1 MFQMKVSIIIPSSLT
16 KRKHQAADPESK
28 LIRAVQ
34 SALNQ
39 DYGFAWIEVVII
51 ADGCENTKRLV
62 QTEYGTLSVMGKVK
76 LVYIDKQ
83 PLFSGNV
90 RNAGIEAATGDII
103 CYLDADDYL
112 GADHVSTIVKNFT
125 GDWVWF
131 NDLTLQKLNQVT
143 NFVERECT
151 LKQGFCGTSNIAHK
165 RSMKARWLP
174 VNKYGYDDWNFIQE
188 LKKESPDGVKI
199 ETPSY
204 VVCHIPF
211 KRGYDV

>member
-1 MFQMKVSIIIPSSLT
+1 MKVSIIIPSNLSPRKNQATDL
-16 KRKHQAADPESK
+16 KRK

-39 DYGFAWIEVVII
+39 DYEDIEVIVV
-51 ADGCENTKRLV
+51 ADGCEKTLELMGIVDLSDDKRYKDL
-62 QTEYGTLSVMGKVK
+62 
-76 LVYIDKQ
+76 YIPKQ

-112 GADHVSTIVKNFT
+112 GMDHVSTIVKHFT
-125 GDWVWF
+125 GQWVWF
-131 NDLTLQKLNQVT
+131 NDLTLQKDQ
-143 NFVERECT
+143 FVERECS
-151 LKQGFCGTSNIAHK
+151 LKLGHCGTSNIAHL
-165 RSMKARWLP
+165 RSLPARWLSE
-174 VNKYGYDDWNFIQE
+174 NRYGYDDWNFIQE
-188 LKKESPDGVKI
+188 LKKLSPDGVKI

-211 KRGYDV
+211 KRGYDI

>member
-28 LIRAVQ
+28 LIRAVN

-39 DYGFAWIEVVII
+39 DYGFKQII
-51 ADGCENTKRLV
+51 IVSDGCELTNEIILEQYTANTFN
-62 QTEYGTLSVMGKVK
+62 EAEFK
-76 LVYIDKQ
+76 LIKIQKQ
-83 PLFSGNV
+83 PPFSGNA

-103 CYLDADDYL
+103 CYLDSDDIL
-112 GADHVSTIVKNFT
+112 GPDHVSTIVKNFK
-125 GDWVWF
+125 GSWVWF
-131 NDLTLQKLNQVT
+131 NDMVWNRDK
-143 NFVERECT
+143 FIERECS
-151 LKQGFCGTSNIAHK
+151 LKLGFCGTSNIAH
-165 RSMKARWLP
+165 RRDVSSRWLS

-188 LKKESPDGVKI
+188 LKKESEGVKI

-204 VVCHIPF
+204 IVCHIPF

>member
-1 MFQMKVSIIIPSSLT
+1 MKVSIVIPSSLQ
-16 KRKHQAADPESK
+16 KRKFMAADPESK
-28 LIRAVQ
+28 LVRAVK
-34 SALNQ
+34 SAIQQNYSPL
-39 DYGFAWIEVVII
+39 EVIVIS
-51 ADGCENTKRLV
+51 DGCEKTVEIMEKV
-62 QTEYGTLSVMGKVK
+62 FSEYIIKVNCLK
-76 LVYIDKQ
+76 YFLIDKQ
-83 PLFSGNV
+83 PPFSGNV

-112 GADHVSTIVKNFT
+112 GADHVTTIVKQFT
-125 GDWVWF
+125 GQWVWF

-151 LKQGFCGTSNIAHK
+151 LKQGFCGTSNIAHL
-165 RSMKARWLP
+165 RSMKARWHEL
-174 VNKYGYDDWNFIQE
+174 NKYGYDDWNFIQE
-188 LKKESPDGVKI
+188 LKKEAEGVKI

>member
-1 MFQMKVSIIIPSSLT
+1 MKVSIIIPSSLAP
-16 KRKHQAADPESK
+16 RKNQASNPEDK
-28 LIRAVQ
+28 LIRAVN
-34 SALNQ
+34 SALSQ
-39 DYGFAWIEVVII
+39 DYEDIEVIVV
-51 ADGCENTKRLV
+51 ADGCL
-62 QTEYGTLSVMGKVK
+62 QTVK
-76 LVYIDKQ
+76 LLWDIHKITICKIDKQ
-83 PLFSGNV
+83 PPFSGNV

-103 CYLDADDYL
+103 CYLDADDFL
-112 GADHVSTIVKNFT
+112 GADHVTTLVKHFT

-131 NDLTLQKLNQVT
+131 NDLTLVKDE
-143 NFVERECT
+143 FKERECQ
-151 LKQGFCGTSNIAHK
+151 LKLGFCGTSNIAHL

-204 VVCHIPF
+204 IVCHIPF

>member
-1 MFQMKVSIIIPSSLT
+1 M
-16 KRKHQAADPESK
+16 AADPESK
-28 LIRAVQ
+28 LIRAVN
-34 SALNQ
+34 SALLQ
-39 DYGFAWIEVVII
+39 EYKHIELII
-51 ADGCENTKRLV
+51 ISDGCGITNSIILTNFRSEVDCRFIKLI
-62 QTEYGTLSVMGKVK
+62 TLE
-76 LVYIDKQ
+76 KQ
-83 PLFSGNV
+83 PPFSGNV

-112 GADHVSTIVKNFT
+112 GADHVSTIVKHFT

-151 LKQGFCGTSNIAHK
+151 LKQGFCGTSNIAHL

>member
-1 MFQMKVSIIIPSSLT
+1 MKVSVIIPSNLT
-16 KRKHQAADPESK
+16 PRKHSASDLESK
-28 LIRAVQ
+28 LIRAVN

-39 DYGFAWIEVVII
+39 DYKDIEVIVV
-51 ADGCENTKRLV
+51 ADNCMRTWFLV
-62 QTEYGTLSVMGKVK
+62 KNHFNEAGDE
-76 LVYIDKQ
+76 LVLKMIPKQ

-112 GADHVSTIVKNFT
+112 GTDHVSTIVKHFT

-131 NDLTLQKLNQVT
+131 NDMTLQGDQFK
-143 NFVERECT
+143 ERECS
-151 LKQGFCGTSNIAHK
+151 LKLGLCGTSNIAH
-165 RSMKARWLP
+165 RRDLSARWLSE
-174 VNKYGYDDWNFIQE
+174 NRYGYDDWSFIQE
-188 LKKESPDGVKI
+188 LQKESPDGVKI

-211 KRGYDV
+211 KKGYDV

>member
-1 MFQMKVSIIIPSSLT
+1 MKVSIIIPSSLA
-16 KRKHQAADPESK
+16 KRKHQAADPEKK
-28 LIRAVQ
+28 LIRAVE

-39 DYGFAWIEVVII
+39 DYKNIEMIVV
-51 ADGCENTKRLV
+51 ADGCLETARLV
-62 QTEYGTLSVMGKVK
+62 WDYKLTLIK
-76 LVYIDKQ
+76 INKQ
-83 PLFSGNV
+83 PPFSGNV

-112 GADHVSTIVKNFT
+112 GADHVSTIVKHFT

-165 RSMKARWLP
+165 RSMKARWHP

-188 LKKESPDGVKI
+188 LKKESEGVKI

-204 VVCHIPF
+204 IVCHIPF